1 MEEGKNLKIG
11 VIGVGMVGGPLVRYF
26 TEIKKF
32 KRGRDIFL
40 FDKDP
45 KKKFNDDINK
55 ADIIFVA
62 VPTPPKDDRSCDVSI
77 VEAAVSIIAPGKAV
91 VIKSTVPPGTTEMLQ
106 KKYPALK
113 MLFNPEFLTEA
124 RAWEDM
130 LRPDRQIVGFTE
142 QSMDVAHHVLALLP
156 KAPFM
161 SPWGIGTYRQVR
173 LTATEAEF
181 VKYAA
186 NVYFAMKVNW
196 ANALYDAA
204 QKLNSNYDNVRL
216 GMAADHRIG
225 DSHLDAAHGGYRGF
239 GGYCLPKDLDGF
251 LGFAKSQKL
260 NNVVKI
266 LTAARE
272 FNEELLKSQGLTIA
286 DVSEHD
292 SNLKAK
298 LSKRKK

>member
-1 MEEGKNLKIG
+1 MEKHFKVG
-11 VIGVGMVGGPLVRYF
+11 VMGVGMVGAPLVRYLA
-26 TEIKKF
+26 ELKGY
-32 KRGRDIFL
+32 KRGGDLFL

-45 KKKFNDDINK
+45 KKKMNDDVNK

-62 VPTPPKDDRSCDVSI
+62 VPTPPNADRSCNTSI
-77 VEAAVSIIAPGKAV
+77 VEAAVATVAPGKVV
-91 VIKSTVPPGTTEMLQ
+91 VIKSTVEPGTTEMLQ
-106 KKYPALK
+106 RRHPKLK

-142 QSMDVAHHVLALLP
+142 TSMEAAHHVLALLP

-161 SPWGIGTYRQVR
+161 SPWGLGTYKQIR
-173 LTATEAEF
+173 LSATEAEF

-196 ANALYDAA
+196 ANALFDVAN
-204 QKLNSNYDNVRL
+204 KLGATYDNVRM

-225 DSHLDAAHGGYRGF
+225 DSHLDAGHGGYRGF
-239 GGYCLPKDLDGF
+239 GGYCLPKDLDAF
-251 LGFAKSQKL
+251 LVFAKKQKL
-260 NNVVKI
+260 TNVVNL
-266 LTAARE
+266 LTVARD
-272 FNEELLKSQGLTIA
+272 FNEELLKSQGLTVA

-292 SNLKAK
+292 ASLRAK
-298 LSKRKK
+298 LAKRKAR